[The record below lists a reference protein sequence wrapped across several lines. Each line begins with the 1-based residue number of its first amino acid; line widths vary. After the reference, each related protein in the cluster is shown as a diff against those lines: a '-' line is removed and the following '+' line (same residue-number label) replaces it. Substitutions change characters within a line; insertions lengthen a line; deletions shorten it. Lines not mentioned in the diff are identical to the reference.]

1 MIKSALVLAQTNAES
16 ERSLSINA
24 GIVTRERAS
33 LGEKTIV
40 GLHVLKDAVKFSDP
54 VSNQP
59 ERIPITQD
67 LKWSVESIHPAYK
80 ECLEAEKREEE
91 KRIEEAQKQKEMTEK
106 EKREKER
113 LIEKMESLAKTEE
126 DLNEQESKD
135 RQELEA
141 ADELLNDA
149 TSKLQDALSS
159 TTLSKNGVTVA
170 KMMLETAKTKHKEVL
185 KQLDKIRK
193 RQKNCGQKKLM
204 TCWIKL
210 CLQKMSHKQ
219 KGKVRLKKSQ

>member
-24 GIVTRERAS
+24 RIVTQERAS

-40 GLHVLKDAVKFSDP
+40 GLHVLKDAVRFFDP

-67 LKWSVESIHPAYK
+67 LKQSVKLAHSAYK
-80 ECLEAEKREEE
+80 ECLEAEKREEA

-113 LIEKMESLAKTEE
+113 LIEKKESLAKTEE
-126 DLNEQESKD
+126 DLNEQESKA

-159 TTLSKNGVTVA
+159 TTLSKNSVTVA
-170 KMMLETAKTKHKEVL
+170 KMMLETAKTKHKEAL
-185 KQLDKIRK
+185 EQLDKIRK
-193 RQKNCGQKKLM
+193 KQKTVDKKLM

-219 KGKVRLKKSQ
+219 KGKVRLRKSQ

>member
-1 MIKSALVLAQTNAES
+1 MIKSALILAQSNAES

-24 GIVTRERAS
+24 RIVTQERAS
-33 LGEKTIV
+33 LDEKTIV
-40 GLHVLKDAVKFSDP
+40 GLHVLKDAVRFFDP

-67 LKWSVESIHPAYK
+67 LKQSVKLAHSAYK
-80 ECLEAEKREEE
+80 ECLKAEKREEA

-113 LIEKMESLAKTEE
+113 LIEKKESLAKTEE
-126 DLNEQESKD
+126 DLNEQDSKA

-159 TTLSKNGVTVA
+159 TTLSKNSVTVA
-170 KMMLETAKTKHKEVL
+170 KMMLETAKTKHKEAL
-185 KQLDKIRK
+185 
-193 RQKNCGQKKLM
+193 
-204 TCWIKL
+204 
-210 CLQKMSHKQ
+210 S
-219 KGKVRLKKSQ
+219 S